1 MSMRSGFIAIMML
14 VLGAPA
20 ALAGETASAWA
31 DSSHSAV
38 RLIAGGRTPD
48 GGYRLGVEIRLKGSF
63 KTYWRVPGDAGVP
76 PVFDWSASRNAGSVS
91 LRWPAPARFV
101 DAGVT
106 TIGYKD
112 RVIFPVVARA
122 AEAGKPV
129 TMTLALDYAV
139 CDRICI
145 PAKASATL
153 TLPEA
158 AETDQT
164 AELDAFRARTPR
176 IVEPGKA
183 NGGLGLGA
191 VAWVPE
197 KGKQAVDLTVTL
209 GAGASLADAF
219 LEGPDGWLFGAPQQ
233 LVIEGDRLQL
243 RIPVDDKPKGAVG
256 VLPLVLTLA
265 GRPNAA
271 EIRFDLDIS
280 GGRQ

>member
-1 MSMRSGFIAIMML
+1 
-14 VLGAPA
+14 V
-20 ALAGETASAWA
+20 
-31 DSSHSAV
+31 
-38 RLIAGGRTPD
+38 
-48 GGYRLGVEIRLKGSF
+48 GVEIKLKGMF

-76 PVFDWSASRNAGSVS
+76 PVFDWSSSKNAGSIA
-91 LRWPAPARFV
+91 LRWPVPARFV

-112 RVIFPVVARA
+112 RVIFPAVVRA
-122 AEAGKPV
+122 AEPGKPL
-129 TMTLALDYAV
+129 TLTLALDYAV

-153 TLPEA
+153 ALPEA

-164 AELDAFRARTPR
+164 SQLDAFRALTPR
-176 IVEPGKA
+176 MVEPGKG

-191 VAWVPE
+191 VSWIPE
-197 KGKQAVDLTVTL
+197 KGRQAVELTVTM
-209 GAGASLADAF
+209 GAGASLGDAF

-233 LVIEGDRLQL
+233 LMIEGDKVQL
-243 RIPVDDKPKGAVG
+243 RVPVDDKPKGAVG
-256 VLPLVLTLA
+256 IVPLILTLA
-265 GRPNAA
+265 GKPNAA